1 MPVVESP
8 MHLAVVASG
17 VGVDARCAL
26 SIPYPVKAQALNPEH
41 EVQDLH
47 NANYGPE
54 EILNI

>member
-1 MPVVESP
+1 

-17 VGVDARCAL
+17 FGVDARCAL
-26 SIPYPVKAQALNPEH
+26 SIPYPVKAHTLNPEH